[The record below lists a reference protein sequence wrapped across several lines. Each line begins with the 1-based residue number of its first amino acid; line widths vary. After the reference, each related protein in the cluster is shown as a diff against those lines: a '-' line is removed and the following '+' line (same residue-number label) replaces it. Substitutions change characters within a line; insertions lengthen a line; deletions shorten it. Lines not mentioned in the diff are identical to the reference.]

1 MPSYDLKN
9 RALQLAIDLGVDFYT
24 SPPEGGPRCTSWRYG
39 MRGSADQYGK
49 LFDSAED
56 AAVHFLTTRE
66 AQSAS
71 KKYYADAVIV
81 MGECVK
87 AMSEKSN

>member
-1 MPSYDLKN
+1 MRDDLKE
-9 RALQLAIDLGVDFYT
+9 RALQLAIDLGIEIYT

-56 AAVHFLTTRE
+56 AAVHFLTTQE
-66 AQSAS
+66 AQMAS
-71 KKYYADAVIV
+71 RTYYANAVIV
-81 MGECVK
+81 MGQCVE
-87 AMSEKSN
+87 AMSEKSD